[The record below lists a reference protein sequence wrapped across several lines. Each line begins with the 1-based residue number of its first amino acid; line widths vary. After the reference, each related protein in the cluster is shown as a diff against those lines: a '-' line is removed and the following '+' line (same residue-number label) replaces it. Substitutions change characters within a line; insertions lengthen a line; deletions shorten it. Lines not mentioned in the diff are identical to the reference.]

1 MAVGPEFM
9 GAKVKKRGA
18 AHLAAAFSRAWNRRR
33 QRNEL
38 IFILLTGL
46 AVWAA
51 TLVIEAYIGLWG
63 KPLTWGLIALVA
75 VAALGLVATN
85 LKGTLEEARTGES
98 HTPDFDEP
106 YECLALN
113 SAALIDGLIAFD
125 DETYGDDTLPEDVAR
140 RIYANNG
147 KCGLALRDCA
157 DGRVLGVIE
166 FWPMREESAEAMRR
180 GELSELDV
188 TEADVLSEAEIDQAQ
203 SLYVASFAVR
213 GPNTPNGSRYGA
225 TLLRCARRF
234 IRQTYFSGDRQAIQL
249 YAFGWSGKG
258 AGAAERLNF
267 LKLCDVAEYGRAT
280 PVYARTV
287 NREDLERWYGF
298 DN

>member
-1 MAVGPEFM
+1 M
-9 GAKVKKRGA
+9 GTKAKKRGP
-18 AHLAAAFSRAWNRRR
+18 AHLAAAFSRAWKRRR

-63 KPLTWGLIALVA
+63 KPLTWGLIALAGVA
-75 VAALGLVATN
+75 GIGLIATN
-85 LKGTLEEARTGES
+85 LKGTMEEARIGES
-98 HTPDFDEP
+98 HTPDFDKP
-106 YECLALN
+106 YECLTLN
-113 SAALIDGLIAFD
+113 SAGLVDNLIAFD
-125 DETYGDDTLPEDVAR
+125 DETYGDDTLPGAVSR
-140 RIYANNG
+140 RIYAKNG
-147 KCGLALRDCA
+147 KCGLALRDCS
-157 DGRVLGVIE
+157 DGRVMGAIE
-166 FWPMREESAEAMRR
+166 FWPMKEESAEAMRR
-180 GELSELDV
+180 GELSELQV
-188 TEADVLSEAEIDQAQ
+188 TEADVLSEAEMDRAQ

-213 GPNTPNGSRYGA
+213 GPSTPNGARYGA

-267 LKLCDVAEYGRAT
+267 LKLCEVSEYGRST
-280 PVYARTV
+280 PVYARMLH
-287 NREDLERWYGF
+287 RDDLERWYDF